1 MKKIWGWAAA
11 LAVVA
16 AGLSAAQD
24 VRRPVVAG
32 QFYPADAAELSAL
45 VDGYLGR
52 APVPEAGKD
61 HPLALIAPHAGYS
74 YSGSMAGRA
83 YALVRGGPYDVVVI
97 IGPSH
102 RYGFRG
108 CSIYPKGGFETPL
121 GVAAVDA
128 DAAAAISRAGGFD
141 YVPEA
146 FAEEH
151 SLEVQVPFVQ
161 RALPAAKI
169 VPIVMGDQNEAASK
183 ALAAALVKGLRGRRA
198 LIVASTD
205 LSHGLAPKDA
215 TARDEAT
222 VKLIEE
228 FKTDVILR
236 GMARGENI
244 MCGGGP
250 VAAALLYAEELGPAR
265 IEVLGRT
272 DSLAGGGT
280 PDWIVGYLAAAV
292 FADGKKTEEFS
303 LSADEKK
310 ALLAL
315 AREAVTRFVSRREV
329 VVPPSDRASF
339 LVPRAAFVTLRK
351 NGALRGCIGYVE
363 PVLPLAQTVVQAA
376 ILAATEDTRFPVVTA
391 GELPNLEFEVS
402 VLTPVREVANPRTV
416 EVGRHGLVIS
426 RDGLRGLLL
435 PQVATENRWDR
446 ETFLAQGCLKAG
458 LPPDA
463 WRKGAT
469 VAVFEA
475 IVFHE

>member
-1 MKKIWGWAAA
+1 MKKSWRRAAA

-16 AGLSAAQD
+16 AGFGAGQD

-32 QFYPADAAELSAL
+32 LFYPANAAELGVL
-45 VDGYLGR
+45 VNRYLGA
-52 APVPEAGKD
+52 APPPPGTD
-61 HPLALIAPHAGYS
+61 RPLALIAPHAGYD
-74 YSGSMAGRA
+74 YSGPTAGRA

-108 CSIYPKGGFETPL
+108 CTVYPTGGFETPL

-128 DAAAAISRAGGFD
+128 EAAAAIGRAGGFD
-141 YVPEA
+141 FVPQA

-151 SLEVQVPFVQ
+151 SLEVHVPFIQ

-169 VPIVMGDQNEAASK
+169 VPVMMGDQDERTAK
-183 ALAAALVKGLRGRRA
+183 ALAAALAKGLVGRRA

-205 LSHGLAPKDA
+205 LSHGLAPKAA

-222 VKLIEE
+222 VNLIKE

-236 GMARGENI
+236 GMTRGENI

-250 VAAALLYAEELGPAR
+250 VAAALLYAKGLGPAHV
-265 IEVLGRT
+265 EVLERT

-292 FADGKKTEEFS
+292 YAGEKKAEEFS
-303 LSADEKK
+303 LAAEEKQ
-310 ALLAL
+310 ALLVL
-315 AREAVTRFVSRREV
+315 AREAVTRFISKREV
-329 VVPPSDRASF
+329 IVPPSGQASF
-339 LVPRAAFVTLRK
+339 LIPRAAFVTLRK
-351 NGALRGCIGYVE
+351 RGALRGCIGYIE
-363 PVLPLAQTVVQAA
+363 PVMPLGQAVVQAS
-376 ILAATEDTRFPVVTA
+376 ILAATEDARFPPVSA
-391 GELPNLEFEVS
+391 DELPGLEFEVS
-402 VLTPVREVANPRTV
+402 VLTPLRELSNPRAV
-416 EVGRHGLVIS
+416 EVGRHGLVIA
-426 RDGLRGLLL
+426 RGGQRGLLL

-446 ETFLAQGCLKAG
+446 ETFLAQACLKAG

-469 VAVFEA
+469 VSVFEA